1 MRDPGWPISF
11 ESPNDPTPDL
21 LLAGL
26 VLEVVVVPFS
36 HCLVSQMQT
45 TSVRWDADVDVE
57 GDEQHTHGDVDG
69 VPANQYLCRGL

>member
-11 ESPNDPTPDL
+11 KSPNDPTPDL

-36 HCLVSQMQT
+36 HYLVSQMQT
-45 TSVRWDADVDVE
+45 TPVRRSADVDA
-57 GDEQHTHGDVDG
+57 GDDG
-69 VPANQYLCRGL
+69 TYSWGRGRCTC